1 MKDLIRKL
9 LREQMVSF
17 IDEWKGNTNL
27 LKDSKSTVITTLIS
41 KDDETNNRLFLF
53 VGFRHHPRISEYSYS
68 FMLLDEYNKPLSD
81 YMTTRSEVS
90 EFIPEDIKNKK
101 QIFPIIINMT
111 RELMDAELPQNIF
124 RKTVEP
130 VDGDSLKRYEE
141 ITKIMVDEYGY
152 RLESTEKTKDNR
164 TIWYL
169 TKDSG
174 MDDNKTMNESYTIIH
189 EYSTQER
196 LKDTF
201 DWVLPLLPKNNIV
214 NNKLDETN
222 DIQHNYTAHEIAQ
235 KVFGGLDLKK
245 LKG

>member
-1 MKDLIRKL
+1 MKGFIKQL
-9 LREQMVSF
+9 LREQMISF
-17 IDEWKGNTNL
+17 IDNWSDNVNI
-27 LKDSKSTVITTLIS
+27 LKDTKSTVVTTLIS

-53 VGFRHHPRISEYSYS
+53 VGFRHHPTISEYSYS
-68 FMLLDEYNKPLSD
+68 FMLLDKDNKPLTD
-81 YMTTRSEVS
+81 YLTTRSEVS
-90 EFIPEDIKNKK
+90 QYIPEDIKNKK

-141 ITKIMVDEYGY
+141 ITNIMVNEYGY
-152 RLESTEKTKDNR
+152 RLDSTEKTKDNR

-169 TKDSG
+169 TKDSET
-174 MDDNKTMNESYTIIH
+174 DNNKTMNESYNIIH

-201 DWVLPLLPKNNIV
+201 DWVLPLLPNKN
-214 NNKLDETN
+214 
-222 DIQHNYTAHEIAQ
+222 
-235 KVFGGLDLKK
+235 
-245 LKG
+245 